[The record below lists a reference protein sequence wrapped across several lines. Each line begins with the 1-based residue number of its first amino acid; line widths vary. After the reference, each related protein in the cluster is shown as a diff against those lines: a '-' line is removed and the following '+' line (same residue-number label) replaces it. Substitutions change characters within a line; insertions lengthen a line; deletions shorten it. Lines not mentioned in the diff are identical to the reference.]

1 MSRGV
6 LGGTFNPIH
15 LAHLRLGEV
24 ARESL
29 GVERILFVPA
39 GAPPLKPEAIAPA
52 IDRLEMTRRATASNP
67 HFEVA
72 DLEVRRT
79 GPSYT
84 VDTLRT
90 LSESSP
96 SEPLWFI
103 LGSDAL
109 AEIDRW
115 AEPAALF
122 ELANFA
128 VVERPG
134 WSDSLRALLP
144 PTLATPFREGPH
156 GLIHESGNELRR
168 LEFDP
173 LAISASDIR
182 RRVAQRESIRY
193 LVPDEV
199 IDYIEKRQLY
209 RESA

>member
-1 MSRGV
+1 MS
-6 LGGTFNPIH
+6 
-15 LAHLRLGEV
+15 
-24 ARESL
+24 
-29 GVERILFVPA
+29 
-39 GAPPLKPEAIAPA
+39 
-52 IDRLEMTRRATASNP
+52 
-67 HFEVA
+67 A
-72 DLEVRRT
+72 D
-79 GPSYT
+79 
-84 VDTLRT
+84 
-90 LSESSP
+90 SP
-96 SEPLWFI
+96 
-103 LGSDAL
+103 GDAL

-193 LVPDEV
+193 LVPDDV